1 MKNIKDYI
9 QEGVKPENGLDWEV
23 YVNNQLDSYFTEG
36 AKKWKKYP
44 KVGNGWYAGGTVFK
58 IIKIEDNKVYTKEDD
73 TCQP

>member
-23 YVNNQLDSYFTEG
+23 YVDNRLDSSFTEG

-73 TCQP
+73 TCHP